1 MLQYRLEKEVSNK
14 VMSLPLEICQRL
26 RNLLEERPEISF
38 AYLHSSFVEGPTFHD
53 IDVAVYLDPLQSEP
67 FDYEMGLSV
76 ELTRTLRLPV
86 DIQVLNQAPLGFQH
100 QVLQGELLFA
110 RDEVQLTDFIEYVA
124 NEYTA
129 FAHFL
134 PDYLEA
140 VTT

>member
-1 MLQYRLEKEVSNK
+1 MASPSEIRQYLNYLLKE
-14 VMSLPLEICQRL
+14 Q
-26 RNLLEERPEISF
+26 PEISF
-38 AYLHSSFVEGPTFHD
+38 AYLHGSFVDGPAFHD
-53 IDVAVYLDPLQSEP
+53 LDVAVYLDSPQSDP
-67 FDYEMGLSV
+67 FDYEMELSV

-86 DIQVLNQAPLGFQH
+86 DIQVLNGAPLGFQR

>member
-1 MLQYRLEKEVSNK
+1 MAS
-14 VMSLPLEICQRL
+14 SIEIRQRL
-26 RNLLEERPEISF
+26 YYLLKERPEISF
-38 AYLHSSFVEGPTFHD
+38 AYLHGSFVDGPVFHD
-53 IDVAVYLDPLQSEP
+53 LDVAVYLNLPSSDP
-67 FDYEMGLSV
+67 FDYEMELSV
-76 ELTRTLRLPV
+76 EMTRTLRLPV

-110 RDEVQLTDFIEYVA
+110 HDEVQLTDFIEYVA